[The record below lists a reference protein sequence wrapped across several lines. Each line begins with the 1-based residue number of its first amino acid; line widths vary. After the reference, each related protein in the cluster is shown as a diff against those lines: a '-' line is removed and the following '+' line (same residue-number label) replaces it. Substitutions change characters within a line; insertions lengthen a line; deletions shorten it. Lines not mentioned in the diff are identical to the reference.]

1 MTASVDTGTGTIR
14 SADSRFESSRRYP
27 RQGTEDYCR
36 YEAFADGTAVREAV
50 LNELLGLS
58 TPGARQVH
66 PRLRNSDVADVAQS
80 FADGSAQ
87 RQIAVERAMREGKQ

>member
-58 TPGARQVH
+58 TPGGKA
-66 PRLRNSDVADVAQS
+66 
-80 FADGSAQ
+80 SASPSQ
-87 RQIAVERAMREGKQ
+87 EQ